1 MRIEWLEFVLRVH
14 EFPGLN
20 LGQKLANVTEE
31 FVFTLIYPK
40 CSARLWGPQS
50 LLFTGYRVSF
60 SGMKGLE
67 RFDHSPPFSAEA
79 KEDGSMSLPLYAFMT

>member
-1 MRIEWLEFVLRVH
+1 MRVDWLEFVLRVH

-31 FVFTLIYPK
+31 FVFTLISPK
-40 CSARLWGPQS
+40 CPALLWVPHS

-60 SGMKGLE
+60 SGMKGPE
-67 RFDHSPPFSAEA
+67 RSDVSPPFNAEA
-79 KEDGSMSLPLYAFMT
+79 KGDGSMPLLHAFMT